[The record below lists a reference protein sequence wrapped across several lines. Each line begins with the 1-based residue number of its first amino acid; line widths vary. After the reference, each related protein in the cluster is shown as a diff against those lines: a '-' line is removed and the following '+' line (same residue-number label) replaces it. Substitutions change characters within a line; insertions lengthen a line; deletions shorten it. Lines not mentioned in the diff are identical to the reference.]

1 MVFTKKLSHK
11 RLKKIKTKTK
21 NKLKNY
27 LKEDDKSRIARDV
40 FIYTKINNKYEF
52 LVKPWNDKHHQ
63 SNILYGNAFGTFL
76 CRPPKDQT
84 DLDNQ
89 LSEPVNAKTIL
100 IPQSNKLLLTYNVKN
115 GIIGFKTNILKK
127 ILDKDFKK
135 IKPTKI
141 ECYKIPSNK
150 TDKNSMLDASM
161 TILACFIK
169 IDKRE
174 FDDLKWLSAKDSY
187 NPKINIHSGIVA
199 HFLNDMNE
207 KTNEKILKSFPK
219 INPTHSNQTILK
231 GNNVTKI
238 YHLINSL

>member
-11 RLKKIKTKTK
+11 RLNKTKNK
-21 NKLKNY
+21 SNKLKNY

-52 LVKPWNDKHHQ
+52 LVKKWNNKQHRAQ
-63 SNILYGNAFGTFL
+63 GLYGNAFGTFL
-76 CRPPKDQT
+76 CRPPKDQK
-84 DLDNQ
+84 DLDVQ
-89 LSEPVNAKTIL
+89 LSEPVNANTIL
-100 IPQSNKLLLTYNVKN
+100 IPQYNKLLLTYNVKN

-141 ECYKIPSNK
+141 ECYKIPSCK

-174 FDDLKWLSAKDSY
+174 FNDLRWLSAKDSY
-187 NPKINIHSGIVA
+187 NPKINIHSGIVS
-199 HFLNDMNE
+199 HFLKDMNE
-207 KTNEKILKSFPK
+207 KTNEKILTSFPK
-219 INPTHSNQTILK
+219 INTTHSNQKILK
-231 GNNVTKI
+231 GNDVTKI
-238 YHLINSL
+238 YHLINKL